1 MADRKRKRKSS
12 AARTAPARNGA
23 SASTPADA
31 TPPKPK
37 ESGAEMMKRG
47 YARAEVKNQATREA
61 LEPLKPGERPG
72 ILVATVVWIL
82 VIAAVMV
89 YNAVASNGLSN
100 GSRVGNGVMV
110 LLILVAAFGTWRLEY
125 WAILGTQTLL
135 ALTLVSLVLAAMV
148 VTNLWL
154 VLLAVVGALVSGY
167 FFYKMVKVMARV
179 QKTAMLKREADEGR

>member
-12 AARTAPARNGA
+12 ASRATPSRNGA
-23 SASTPADA
+23 SAPAGT
-31 TPPKPK
+31 TPPQQPK
-37 ESGAEMMKRG
+37 QSGAEMMKRG
-47 YARAEVKNQATREA
+47 YARAEEKNQATREA
-61 LEPLKPGERPG
+61 LEPLQPGERPG
-72 ILVATVVWIL
+72 ILVAAVVWIV
-82 VIAAVMV
+82 VIAVVMT
-89 YNAVASNGLSN
+89 YNAIASNGLSN

-110 LLILVAAFGTWRLEY
+110 VLIAVAAFGTWRLEY

-167 FFYKMVKVMARV
+167 LFYKMVKVMARV
-179 QKTAMLKREADEGR
+179 QKTAMLKREAEEGR

>member
-1 MADRKRKRKSS
+1 
-12 AARTAPARNGA
+12 
-23 SASTPADA
+23 
-31 TPPKPK
+31 
-37 ESGAEMMKRG
+37 MMKRG

-61 LEPLKPGERPG
+61 LQPLEPGERPG
-72 ILVATVVWIL
+72 ILIGTVVWIL
-82 VIAAVMV
+82 VIAAVMT
-89 YNAVASNGLSN
+89 YNAIASNGLSN

-110 LLILVAAFGTWRLEY
+110 LLIVVAAFGTWRLEY

-154 VLLAVVGALVSGY
+154 VLLAVVSALISGY

-179 QKTAMLKREADEGR
+179 QKTAMLQRDADGGR

>member
-12 AARTAPARNGA
+12 AARTAPAHPGTRA
-23 SASTPADA
+23 SAPADA

-110 LLILVAAFGTWRLEY
+110 LLIAVAAFGTWRLEY

-179 QKTAMLKREADEGR
+179 QKTAMLRRDAREGR

>member
-12 AARTAPARNGA
+12 AARNAPARNGA
-23 SASTPADA
+23 SAPANA
-31 TPPKPK
+31 TPPRPK

-61 LEPLKPGERPG
+61 LQPLEPGERPG
-72 ILVATVVWIL
+72 ILLATVVWIL
-82 VIAAVMV
+82 VIAAVMT
-89 YNAVASNGLSN
+89 YNAIASNGLSN

-110 LLILVAAFGTWRLEY
+110 LLIVVAAFGTWRLEY

-154 VLLAVVGALVSGY
+154 VLLAVVSALISGY

-179 QKTAMLKREADEGR
+179 QKTAMLQRDADGGR

>member
-12 AARTAPARNGA
+12 ASRPAAARNGA
-23 SASTPADA
+23 SAPADA

-37 ESGAEMMKRG
+37 QSGAEMMKRG
-47 YARAEVKNQATREA
+47 YARAEEKNQATRAA
-61 LEPLKPGERPG
+61 LEPLAPGERPG
-72 ILVATVVWIL
+72 ILVAAVAWIV

-110 LLILVAAFGTWRLEY
+110 VLIVVAAFGTWRLEY

-167 FFYKMVKVMARV
+167 LFYKMVKVMARV
-179 QKTAMLKREADEGR
+179 QKTAMLRREADEGR